1 MEDNFLFLLYIYI
14 YIYIYISLLYRSTFV
29 LHVFF
34 LFFFSKWEKLT
45 SDEQREYHI
54 TASSQLC
61 YDCAQTGDVGFRKFY
76 GHSCLNHGY
85 HLGEAAKFIRACPI
99 CKTTCDSVTK
109 AIYHNATA
117 HGHFYQIKCALID
130 CGRTYYNDTAHN
142 LHEFKYHGGFTLFDK
157 KLKDQYGPR
166 PTNFKI

>member
-1 MEDNFLFLLYIYI
+1 MENNFFFFFFIC
-14 YIYIYISLLYRSTFV
+14 ISLLYGPTFV
-29 LHVFF
+29 LHIFF
-34 LFFFSKWEKLT
+34 PFCFSKWEKL
-45 SDEQREYHI
+45 SSEEQWEYYI

-76 GHSCLNHGY
+76 DHSYLNHGY
-85 HLGEAAKFIRACPI
+85 HLGEAAKFIRVCPT
-99 CKTTCDSVTK
+99 CKRTCESVTK

-117 HGHFYQIKCALID
+117 HGLFNQVKCALID
-130 CGRTYYNDTAHN
+130 CGHTYYNDAVHD
-142 LHEFKYHGGFTLFDK
+142 LHVFKYHGGFTLFDK